1 MNYFTF
7 SMGKKV
13 LSISKGWRKKRKITW
28 PEEYSLVVV
37 LMFLVVYGGVAEREK
52 EERETLGVSAGN

>member
-1 MNYFTF
+1 MLATEHELFH
-7 SMGKKV
+7 
-13 LSISKGWRKKRKITW
+13 
-28 PEEYSLVVV
+28 EEYSLVVV

>member
-1 MNYFTF
+1 
-7 SMGKKV
+7 MGKKV